1 MNRLPFLS
9 VFILGC
15 ISLAFSQTLHLIP
28 YPQEVKEIGGEFLFT
43 QSCRIKIQNDSDSIA
58 ARQLADEI
66 ETIAGST
73 PSIVRTG
80 ETEIVLQRNDEIASK
95 GPESYRLS
103 IQENKIIMSSSGQ
116 AGLFYAVQTLKQIIR
131 GHTHENAIPCLE
143 IVDWPDMP
151 IRAILDDISRGPIP
165 TMDYFK
171 ENIRRLAEMKINAL
185 TYYIENVV
193 RLEKHP
199 FFAPPGALS
208 PDEIRELSAY
218 ARQYHID
225 LMGCFQSF
233 GHFEKILSYPQY
245 ESLGELGSMLSPA
258 FPESYELLADIY
270 SELAPAFSSD
280 YFLVLGDEL
289 WALGKG
295 ASKTMVQ
302 ERGEARVFSDH
313 INWIRDELAKYDKRI
328 IVAGDMPLHY
338 PEIFSLLDKDI
349 ILLPWDYSARES
361 FSEMLEPYQRHGFDM
376 IVTPGINCWR
386 KIYPDFSGS
395 QINIKHFIRDGL
407 DAKAMGVLT
416 TTWDDWGINFFSN
429 NWYGLS
435 WAADQSWHS
444 MNDQESTFDAR
455 FSDVCYGD
463 DSGRLAQAMT
473 LVDELDKFG
482 ELQNM
487 EATVFWQSLFPE
499 RGVQAKIATGNW
511 PAIKSRATRVL
522 EILDT
527 IETERYQKDL
537 EFLNYACDQLI
548 YMADVRDGLLTMA
561 QKYRAACLHQDDRAV
576 TRHLLSRLIRDVHF
590 LQTRWQRLGKEF
602 DYLWRQENHEHALR
616 LVQEKFTIVQRDFVH
631 VYELLQQALDRFD
644 KGYALPAPL
653 TVRLDIRELSDP
665 FFQTW
670 LLCGSFPNP
679 KKVSGLPSHAPG
691 NCVGFDTD
699 YLLSMGGET
708 RAEPKEGES
717 IELPDGSAV
726 TWTPHTTPLGDEI
739 DLEGFF
745 DQTERV
751 VAYAYCTITAPAN
764 MTVQAGLGS
773 NDGIKVFLNDKKVF
787 EHHELRF
794 AQADDDTVKL
804 DLQKGENRLLLK
816 IDQGRGNWGFM
827 FRLLD
832 QQVENQGFHYI
843 IPQKVTSHSDQ

>member
-1 MNRLPFLS
+1 MNWLKLLS
-9 VFILGC
+9 VFIFGC
-15 ISLAFSQTLHLIP
+15 IALGSAQTLHLLP
-28 YPQEVKEIGGEFLFT
+28 YPQEVKKIDGEFHFAG
-43 QSCRIKIQNDSDSIA
+43 SCRIKIQDDSDSFA

-66 ETIAGST
+66 ETITGLT
-73 PSIVRTG
+73 PSLVKAG
-80 ETEIVLQRNDEIASK
+80 EYDIALQWEDDLTSR
-95 GPESYRLS
+95 GPESYRLN
-103 IQENKIIMSSSGQ
+103 IHEDKIVMSSSGQ

-171 ENIRRLAEMKINAL
+171 ECIRRLSEMKINAL
-185 TYYIENVV
+185 TYYIENLVS
-193 RLEKHP
+193 LEKHP
-199 FFAPPGALS
+199 FFAPPGALT
-208 PDEIRELSAY
+208 PEEIRELSAY

-233 GHFEKILSYPQY
+233 GHFEKILSFPQY
-245 ESLGELGSMLSPA
+245 EHLGELGSMLSPA

-270 SELAPAFSSD
+270 AELAPAFDSE

-295 ASKTMVQ
+295 ASKSMVR
-302 ERGEARVFSDH
+302 EKGEAVVFSDH
-313 INWIRDELAKYDKRI
+313 INWIRDELAKYGKRI
-328 IVAGDMPLHY
+328 IVAGDMPLHH
-338 PEIFSLLDKDI
+338 PEIFDLLDKDI

-361 FSEMLEPYQRHGFDM
+361 FSEMLEPYQRHGFDIM
-376 IVTPGINCWR
+376 VTPGINCWR

-395 QINIKHFIRDGL
+395 QINIKHFIRDGI
-407 DAKAMGVLT
+407 DANAMGVLT

-455 FSDVCYGD
+455 FSNVCYGD
-463 DSGRLAQAMT
+463 DSGGLAQAIT

-487 EATVFWQSLFPE
+487 ESTVFWQSLFPE

-511 PAIKSRATRVL
+511 STIKSQAIRAL
-522 EILDT
+522 GILDS

-548 YMADVRDGLLTMA
+548 YMADVRHELLNLA
-561 QKYRAACLHQDDRAV
+561 QKYRSACLQQNDRAI
-576 TRHLLSRLIRDVHF
+576 TRHLLAQLIRDVRF
-590 LQTRWQRLGKEF
+590 LQTRWQRLGENF
-602 DYLWRQENHEHALR
+602 DFLWRQENHEHALR
-616 LVQEKFTIVQRDFVH
+616 LVQEKFTVVQRDYGH
-631 VYELLQQALDRFD
+631 VYDLLQEALDQFD

-699 YLLSMGGET
+699 YLQPMGGET
-708 RAEPKEGES
+708 SAEPKEGQS
-717 IELPDGSAV
+717 IELQDGSEV
-726 TWTPHTTPLGDEI
+726 IWTFHTTPLGDEI
-739 DLEGFF
+739 DLQGFF
-745 DQTERV
+745 DKTERV

-794 AQADDDTVKL
+794 AQADDDTVQL
-804 DLQKGENRLLLK
+804 DLQQGENRLLLK
-816 IDQGRGNWGFM
+816 IDQGRGNWGFL

-832 QQVENQGFHYI
+832 QKVENQGFHYI
-843 IPQKVTSHSDQ
+843 IPAGLASGSD